1 MHQVLTLTTL
11 TEENVINLLKYQTL
25 LATYI
30 GLMKQWRRIPAEVS
44 FCANL
49 RSNSYEQQKV
59 SELVRSTHG
68 VEILVV
74 GILFQP

>member
-1 MHQVLTLTTL
+1 MHNVLTLTTL

-49 RSNSYEQQKV
+49 
-59 SELVRSTHG
+59 G
-68 VEILVV
+68 
-74 GILFQP
+74 